1 MDEDIRFSKD
11 ILTLTGS
18 ATLAYHK
25 CDYKCTF
32 RGFWAICS
40 GDPGTGETV
49 TVANLTDTKTLGVAT
64 FSDTAVAGDE
74 ATWVK
79 DVTDGNYVCDVGD
92 ILSFTISQCTAA
104 VIVSMGYE
112 LDPKARVP

>member
-11 ILTLTGS
+11 LLASVGG
-18 ATLAYHK
+18 AVVAYHK

-40 GDPGTGETV
+40 ADPGTAETV
-49 TVANLTDTKTLGVAT
+49 TVINLTDTKTLGVAT
-64 FSDTAVAGDE
+64 FANDAVAGDE

-79 DVTDGNYVCDVGD
+79 DVTDGDYVCDVGD
-92 ILSFTISQCTAA
+92 ILSFTITQCTAA
-104 VIVSMGYE
+104 VMVSMGYE
-112 LDPKARVP
+112 LDPKSRVP